1 MSAVDIPDLPHFLA
15 HAHAMEVEAAERYRL
30 LANQMEVHNNPEVAD
45 LFVGLA
51 EIEARH
57 AEEILARAGNGGLPN
72 LAFWQFSWT
81 DAEGPE
87 TAAIETAHY
96 LMTPHHALTVALDG
110 ERRAFEFFDRVARET
125 SDVDIRRIAEEFA
138 EEERGHIGMVR
149 ALLDQ
154 NPEPE
159 ADWSEDL
166 DPPAAQE

>member
-45 LFVGLA
+45 LFVALA

-57 AEEILARAGNGGLPN
+57 AEEILARAGNGGLPS

-87 TAAIETAHY
+87 TAAFETAHY

-110 ERRAFEFFDRVARET
+110 ERRAFEFFDRVAREA
-125 SDVDIRRIAEEFA
+125 SDAEIRKTAEEFA
-138 EEERGHIGMVR
+138 EEERQHIELVSEF
-149 ALLDQ
+149 LDDY
-154 NPEPE
+154 P
-159 ADWSEDL
+159 D
-166 DPPAAQE
+166 

>member
-1 MSAVDIPDLPHFLA
+1 MPDLPHFLA

-45 LFVGLA
+45 LFVGLS

-87 TAAIETAHY
+87 TAAFETAHY

-125 SDVDIRRIAEEFA
+125 SDAEIRKTAGEFA
-138 EEERGHIGMVR
+138 EEERQHIERVSEF
-149 ALLDQ
+149 LDDY
-154 NPEPE
+154 P
-159 ADWSEDL
+159 D
-166 DPPAAQE
+166 

>member
-1 MSAVDIPDLPHFLA
+1 MPDLPHFLA

-72 LAFWQFSWT
+72 LAFWQFSWI

-87 TAAIETAHY
+87 TAAFETAHY

-125 SDVDIRRIAEEFA
+125 ADADVRRIAREYA
-138 EEERGHIGMVR
+138 EEEREHVTMVR
-149 ALLDQ
+149 KLLERCPQPD
-154 NPEPE
+154 P
-159 ADWSEDL
+159 DWSD
-166 DPPAAQE
+166 DSDSPATLE

>member
-1 MSAVDIPDLPHFLA
+1 MPDLPHFLA

-30 LANQMEVHNNPEVAD
+30 LANQMEVHNNPEVAG

-81 DAEGPE
+81 GAEGPE
-87 TAAIETAHY
+87 TAAFETAHY

-125 SDVDIRRIAEEFA
+125 SDAEIRKTAGEFA
-138 EEERGHIGMVR
+138 EEERQHIERVSEF
-149 ALLDQ
+149 LDDY
-154 NPEPE
+154 PV
-159 ADWSEDL
+159 
-166 DPPAAQE
+166 